1 MLKFPYRRFISL
13 VLCSATT
20 VASATTLLVKTTYPG
35 YIMEEYA
42 LYTTCTLDDQ
52 GLLIK
57 TSRLNGL
64 SSRKAVPEQ
73 FSVANIRKAI
83 AEAVTGTIKK
93 PEVQIVDAS
102 STTYHAY
109 HRQGGKMTK
118 VFLYEDN
125 GGMPEHSTYN
135 ESSAAMRL
143 RNFIDAVC
151 E

>member
-1 MLKFPYRRFISL
+1 MLKFPYRGFISL

-20 VASATTLLVKTTYPG
+20 AASATTLLVKTTAPG
-35 YIMEEYA
+35 YVMQEYA

-83 AEAVTGTIKK
+83 AEAVKGTIKT
-93 PEVQIVDAS
+93 PEVQIADTP
-102 STTYHAY
+102 STTYQAY
-109 HRQGGKMTK
+109 HRQSGGKMTK

-125 GGMPEHSTYN
+125 GMPEHSTYN
-135 ESSAAMRL
+135 ESPAAMRL

-151 E
+151 K